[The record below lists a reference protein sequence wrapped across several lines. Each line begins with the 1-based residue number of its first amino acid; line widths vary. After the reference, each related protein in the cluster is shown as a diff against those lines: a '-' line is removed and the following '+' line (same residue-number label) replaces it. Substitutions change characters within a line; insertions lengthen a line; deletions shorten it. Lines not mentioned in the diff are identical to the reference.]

1 MVRLKFYT
9 DEHISKAVVKGLRAR
24 GVDIVSC
31 VDVGNRTASDVEHL
45 NYAEGENRVVV
56 TYDNDFLKL
65 HEAGHPHGGI
75 AFSHRPL
82 SIGEMIGILLLMHEV
97 FEDVDMRG
105 KVEFIP

>member
-1 MVRLKFYT
+1 MQKAMTATDKLAKRIVRTL
-9 DEHISKAVVKGLRAR
+9 
-24 GVDIVSC
+24 GVCGDQPSGI
-31 VDVGNRTASDVEHL
+31 DVGSRTAFDMEHL
-45 NYAEGENRVVV
+45 NYAEEENRVVV
-56 TYDNDFLKL
+56 AYDNDFLKL

>member
-1 MVRLKFYT
+1 MARLKFYT

-31 VDVGNRTASDVEHL
+31 VDVGNRTASDAEHL

-65 HEAGHPHGGI
+65 HEAGRPHAGDI
-75 AFSHRPL
+75 FKNLAMPA
-82 SIGEMIGILLLMHEV
+82 SIIEKRTILRKGRFFL
-97 FEDVDMRG
+97 
-105 KVEFIP
+105 